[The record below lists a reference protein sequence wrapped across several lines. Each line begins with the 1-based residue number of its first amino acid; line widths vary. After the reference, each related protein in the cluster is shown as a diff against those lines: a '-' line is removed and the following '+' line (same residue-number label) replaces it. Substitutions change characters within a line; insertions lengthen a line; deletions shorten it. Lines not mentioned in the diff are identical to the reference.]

1 MWTNLVFC
9 FVGQDGNGTLN
20 ITDGASVSDCDAL
33 VGGSST
39 GVAIVDGPG
48 STWFQLGTLT
58 IGGNAGATGTL
69 TISNGGNVYTGGSG
83 GTFGSVIAYNAGS
96 SGTVNVSGVGSTWMN
111 KGPLAVSDVGGD
123 RALHISS
130 GGTVS
135 NRYCILGT
143 FDGSGNVTVEGVDS
157 TWTISG
163 DLSVGGVFGGIGTVT
178 ISQSGQV
185 TSANGFIADG
195 SSSTGTVQL
204 DGAGS
209 TWTNSGNVYV
219 GGNASGAVGT
229 GELHLTN
236 GGTASAAAVTVWSTG
251 TILGDGFVQ
260 TTNGVTNQGTLSPDQ
275 TISITGNLAFS
286 STAMMLSTVTPSTA
300 DSVMVQGGAAPNG
313 HLGVTLTG
321 GPFIAG
327 TQYTLLQANGGL
339 NGTTF
344 SSVSISSPPGV
355 NAQVTYDMNHV
366 YLVIKGSGTP
376 TPTPTS
382 TPSGTPTPTAT
393 STPTP
398 RLTPTPRPRPTPA
411 PRP

>member
-1 MWTNLVFC
+1 
-9 FVGQDGNGTLN
+9 
-20 ITDGASVSDCDAL
+20 
-33 VGGSST
+33 
-39 GVAIVDGPG
+39 
-48 STWFQLGTLT
+48 
-58 IGGNAGATGTL
+58 
-69 TISNGGNVYTGGSG
+69 
-83 GTFGSVIAYNAGS
+83 
-96 SGTVNVSGVGSTWMN
+96 MN

-123 RALHISS
+123 GALHISS